1 MEIEAIYENS
11 YFVFLL
17 PFFSAKTPGLDD
29 ANKIMKHRVTMVG
42 WSLYDTHVITAV
54 NDHSLRVWDS
64 RSGKLVQEF
73 IVSRFWI
80 LLVWGGA
87 IGRGTQIHK

>member
-1 MEIEAIYENS
+1 MKAHTVLLMKIVILVF
-11 YFVFLL
+11 YFSC
-17 PFFSAKTPGLDD
+17 FSAKTPGLDD

-73 IVSRFWI
+73 VVSRFECYF
-80 LLVWGGA
+80 LR
-87 IGRGTQIHK
+87 GRDDTNM